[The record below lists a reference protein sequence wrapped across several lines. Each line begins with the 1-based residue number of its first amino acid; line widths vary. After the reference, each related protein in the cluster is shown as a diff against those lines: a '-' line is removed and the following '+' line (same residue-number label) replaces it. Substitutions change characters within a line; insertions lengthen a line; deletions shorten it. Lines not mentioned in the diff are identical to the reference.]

1 MSPAESQDPVDQIA
15 DALMRMRGRRGR
27 MHEHHGHAHS
37 GRDHRAHDHRAHAP
51 GHIGGGPARVRM
63 LEALAAADQPLTV
76 TQIAEAVGV
85 DQPRASRL
93 IAQSVQL
100 ELVQREPDPDDA
112 RRTRVVLTDAGRNAA
127 SGFRGRR
134 REMIRAALEGLDAQE
149 RADFVRLLQKFADA
163 WPQADSDR

>member
-37 GRDHRAHDHRAHAP
+37 AHDHRAHAP

-63 LEALAAADQPLTV
+63 LEALAAADQPQTV

-112 RRTRVVLTDAGRNAA
+112 RRTRVVLTDAGRSAA

-134 REMIRAALEGLDAQE
+134 REMIRAALVGLDVRE
-149 RADFVRLLQKFADA
+149 SDDFVRLLQKFSDA
-163 WPQADSDR
+163 WPQAESDR